1 MISYKDLGLVNTRK
15 MFAKAVKGGYAIPA
29 FNFNNMEQLQ
39 SIIMAA
45 VETKSPVILQVSR
58 GARNYAN
65 QTLLRFMAEGV
76 VAYAKELG
84 CEHPE
89 IVLHLDHG
97 DSFEICKSCIDMG
110 FSSVMIDGSAL
121 PYDENVALTK
131 QVVEYAHKYDVTVE
145 GELGVLAGVEDE
157 VCAEESHYT
166 KPEEVVDF
174 VTKTGVDSLAIS
186 IGTSHGAYKFT
197 PEQCTID
204 PETGRLLPPPLAFD
218 VLEAIEKELPGFP
231 IVLHGSSSV
240 PQEDVDMINQ
250 YGGAMKAAVGI
261 PEEQLRKAA
270 KSAVCKINIDSD
282 SRLAMTAAVRKAL
295 ADKPAEFD
303 PRKYLGPA
311 RDRMKELYMHKII
324 SVLGSNDKLLED

>member
-1 MISYKDLGLVNTRK
+1 MVNYKDLGLVNTRE
-15 MFAKAVKGGYAIPA
+15 MFAKAMDGGYAIPA

-39 SIIMAA
+39 AIIMAA
-45 VETKSPVILQVSR
+45 VETKSPVILQISK
-58 GARNYAN
+58 GARQYAN
-65 QTLLRFMAEGV
+65 QTLLRYMAEGA

-97 DSFEICKSCIDMG
+97 DSFELCKNCIEMG

-121 PYDENVALTK
+121 PYDENVALTRK
-131 QVVEYAHKYDVTVE
+131 VVDFAHKYDVTVE

-157 VCAEESHYT
+157 VSAEESHYT
-166 KPEEVVDF
+166 KPEEVIDF

-197 PEQCTID
+197 PEQCTVD
-204 PETGRLLPPPLAFD
+204 PKTGRLVPPPLAFD
-218 VLEAIEKELPGFP
+218 VLEAIEKKLPGFP

-240 PQEDVDMINQ
+240 PQEDVDTINK
-250 YGGAMKAAVGI
+250 YGGALKAAVGI

-282 SRLAMTAAVRKAL
+282 SRLAMTAAVRKAF
-295 ADKPAEFD
+295 AEKPAEFD

-311 RDRMKELYMHKII
+311 REHMKELYIHKIVN
-324 SVLGSNDKLLED
+324 VLGSNDKLAK